1 MSKIEIVC
9 GQMQMCIIGV
19 QFEFILYIFCMR
31 TYT

>member
-9 GQMQMCIIGV
+9 GQMCIIGV